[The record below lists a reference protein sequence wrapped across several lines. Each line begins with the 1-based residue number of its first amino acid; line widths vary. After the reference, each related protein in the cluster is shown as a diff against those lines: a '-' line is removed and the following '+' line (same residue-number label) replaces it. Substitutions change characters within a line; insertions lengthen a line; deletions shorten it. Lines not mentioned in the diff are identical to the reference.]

1 MIGRAD
7 IEGSK
12 SYVAMNAWQP
22 QASSSYLPVGDGT
35 PSLPKESS
43 PRGPLGG
50 SKKPPACPTH
60 PPWLAPA
67 VVGCAGEGSLM
78 PFPPEP
84 RSPISRVNPPP
95 TPAAA
100 RVGRWGHG
108 TLVRLR
114 LYLRSSQTT
123 HPPPPPASHFPHPP
137 EGERGEGRGGGGRES
152 TGTRT
157 LPVFVAL
164 SPLLTCPEHLGPE
177 GGGGGGAPPPPPPPP
192 GGGGGGG
199 VGGGGGG
206 GWGGGR
212 SPPPPPRTCLLVDWR
227 TLLPADRPR

>member
-1 MIGRAD
+1 
-7 IEGSK
+7 
-12 SYVAMNAWQP
+12 MNAWQP
-22 QASSSYLPVGDGT
+22 QASSSYLPVGDGS

-43 PRGPLGG
+43 PHGPLGG

-137 EGERGEGRGGGGRES
+137 EGERG
-152 TGTRT
+152 
-157 LPVFVAL
+157 
-164 SPLLTCPEHLGPE
+164 
-177 GGGGGGAPPPPPPPP
+177 

-199 VGGGGGG
+199 GGGPPRARPLPGFLPPPPLLTFPEPLGPGGGGGAT
-206 GWGGGR
+206 
-212 SPPPPPRTCLLVDWR
+212 PPP
-227 TLLPADRPR
+227 ASN